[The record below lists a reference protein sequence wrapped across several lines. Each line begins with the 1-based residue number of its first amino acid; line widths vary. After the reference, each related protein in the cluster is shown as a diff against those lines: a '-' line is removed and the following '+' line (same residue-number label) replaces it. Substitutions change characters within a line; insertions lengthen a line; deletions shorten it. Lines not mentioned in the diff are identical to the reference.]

1 MPKVP
6 IDYSKTVIYKLVHK
20 EDYDNANLYI
30 GSTTNFTKRKCE
42 HKSDCMNETGVK
54 YNPKYII
61 LYEIMMDG
69 MNGICLRLKNILV
82 LIIGK
87 PNPEKNTGEYILT
100 LV

>member
-1 MPKVP
+1 
-6 IDYSKTVIYKLVHK
+6 
-20 EDYDNANLYI
+20 
-30 GSTTNFTKRKCE
+30 
-42 HKSDCMNETGVK
+42 MNETGVK